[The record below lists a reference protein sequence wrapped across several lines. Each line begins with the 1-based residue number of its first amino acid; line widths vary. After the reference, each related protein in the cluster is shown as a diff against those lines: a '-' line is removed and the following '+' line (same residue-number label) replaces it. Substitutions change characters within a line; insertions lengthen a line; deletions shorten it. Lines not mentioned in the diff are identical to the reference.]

1 MCILFYHSLFCVPLI
16 MANRFGLT
24 YNPSGLTNYIFP
36 LPSPS
41 PSSDLRML
49 GHTRIHKEV
58 RDQGTK
64 KREKRH
70 AEQEVVG
77 QKEERKQYVKSG
89 SGHKSITSFCTPEG
103 KPSSNVTASVTDCSK
118 KLCSTIP
125 TSPVEGRQ
133 LR

>member
-1 MCILFYHSLFCVPLI
+1 MCNLFYHSLFCVPLI

-24 YNPSGLTNYIFP
+24 YNPSGLTNYFFP
-36 LPSPS
+36 LPPPS

-70 AEQEVVG
+70 AEQEVVR
-77 QKEERKQYVKSG
+77 QKEERSDM
-89 SGHKSITSFCTPEG
+89 TSQ
-103 KPSSNVTASVTDCSK
+103 VWDIRASLLFVLQK
-118 KLCSTIP
+118 GNHL
-125 TSPVEGRQ
+125 
-133 LR
+133 LM